1 MNGKDK
7 VDFDSDEEND
17 EGIENEDDNEFDSIP
32 IENTSTKL
40 LFVYQSSDMKR
51 LHRRYG
57 GNLVF

>member
-32 IENTSTKL
+32 IENTATKL
-40 LFVYQSSDMKR
+40 LFVYQSSGMKR

>member
-32 IENTSTKL
+32 I
-40 LFVYQSSDMKR
+40 
-51 LHRRYG
+51 
-57 GNLVF
+57 

>member
-32 IENTSTKL
+32 IENTATKL
-40 LFVYQSSDMKR
+40 LFVYQSSDMK
-51 LHRRYG
+51 
-57 GNLVF
+57 